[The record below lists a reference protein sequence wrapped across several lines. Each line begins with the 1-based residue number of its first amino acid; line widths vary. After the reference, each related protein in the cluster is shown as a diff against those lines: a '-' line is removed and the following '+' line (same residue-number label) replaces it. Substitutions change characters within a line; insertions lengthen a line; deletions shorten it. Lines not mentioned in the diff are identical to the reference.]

1 MATSAPRRLLKQQA
15 CRHLRR
21 NSRLVPSNRAVGR
34 SSSRAIPPRAEIA
47 IVCSKFRCRV
57 ATALGACSPQ
67 VLAKACKRSRA
78 WGGLCSIN
86 GTGLF
91 QQLLTQLAAGLSTEV
106 FARFVGHI
114 AQLVKD
120 TALFDHPRTVHLSH
134 SRPPFTLAIPD
145 VGLQPGLSGHTP
157 LPQPLHP

>member
-15 CRHLRR
+15 CRNLRR

-106 FARFVGHI
+106 FARFVGDI

-134 SRPPFTLAIPD
+134 GGPPFTFCLANCR
-145 VGLQPGLSGHTP
+145 LQPGFWAHSP
-157 LPQPLHP
+157 VP